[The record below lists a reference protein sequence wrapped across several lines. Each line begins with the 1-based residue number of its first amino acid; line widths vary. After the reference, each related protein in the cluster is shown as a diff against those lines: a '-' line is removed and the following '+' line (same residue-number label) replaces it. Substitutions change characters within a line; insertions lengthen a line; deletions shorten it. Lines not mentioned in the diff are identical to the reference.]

1 MGIIRWLLLGIFT
14 LLLVIGGRS
23 LPAQSQPSDPLSTVI
38 HLQNQAIEQQENG
51 NIREAIATIQNS
63 LTFLNPPTT
72 THQEQALANS
82 LNILGDLYFTQS
94 HFQAALEV
102 WERIQPLY
110 DQTPE
115 WAAYRHRNLIKQN
128 QAQQHLGRITQS
140 CQLLLSSL
148 NQSDP
153 LICDAK
159 GTIDDLQGLL
169 TQFSSPSERET
180 ESLLELADLWRK
192 VGQFTNAQNI
202 LEKLAQQQPHN
213 PQIILTQANLARSQ
227 GDQERAQ
234 QESEDGIQFD
244 PKFCPSPFQSK
255 FYIEAWQ
262 DYQHLTNQ
270 SESEPG
276 LKLRSQIYQVNLEL
290 LRGNISSAIELINT
304 IPSEALNNPQKTDL
318 NWPLTRLQ
326 YAQALHCVD
335 VQSAHSPDIVN
346 ATQYTDQA
354 IALVMHLAAIAQS
367 QGNVQIESY
376 AWGYLGRFQEQKG
389 ALQPALEATEQAL
402 SLSRDFPHLKYQ
414 WLWQKGRILKQ
425 QNHPRAQLLPIYR
438 SAYKNLENLRNNLV
452 AFNQEI
458 QYDFRDRVEPLYRE
472 YVDLLLPPGETAPG
486 KSINAPETP
495 TQDELKQAR
504 DVIEALQLAE
514 LDNFFQDDCTQ
525 FANTDVGDVD
535 EKAAFFFTILLR
547 DRLAVIVDFK
557 NQNLLYHS
565 SPNLTQFTI
574 TKVVKEFR
582 VALTQEDGR
591 NPNLFLDTS
600 IDYGFQI
607 YDWLLKPF
615 EAVIEQQRPKNLIF
629 SLDDVLRGIPLSAL
643 QDQHKEYLL
652 EKDYTIS
659 VVPSTRIFPPHRTQ
673 DIQKQ
678 VLSIGL
684 SNFEYY
690 NQKYETRWPN
700 LKNVDKEIDGIH
712 QLFSVTD
719 LRNENFTTVTLQKMM
734 ISKIFP
740 IVHIAT
746 HGTFS
751 SNPNQTSLITY
762 DSQLNLNELADI
774 FQEATLYWKQDLEIL
789 VLSACQTAQGN
800 NRAALGM
807 AGIAL
812 RSGARSTVASLWNV
826 NDLATAQLMIK
837 FYEILKTEPE
847 QGKAY
852 ALKIAQ
858 QYIRELGYL
867 SPYYWS
873 PFILLGN
880 WL

>member
-23 LPAQSQPSDPLSTVI
+23 LPVQSQPSDPLTTVLQ
-38 HLQNQAIEQQENG
+38 LQNQAIEQQENG
-51 NIREAIATIQNS
+51 NVRDAIVTIQDS

-94 HFQAALEV
+94 HFQAALDS
-102 WERIQPLY
+102 WETAQPVY

-115 WAAYRHRNLIKQN
+115 WSTYRHRNLIKQS
-128 QAQQHLGRITQS
+128 QAQQHLGRLTQS
-140 CQLLLSSL
+140 CQLLLKSL
-148 NQSDP
+148 NVPDP
-153 LICDAK
+153 LVCDAK
-159 GTIDDLQGLL
+159 GTIDDSKSFVK
-169 TQFSSPSERET
+169 QFAHPTEQDT
-180 ESLLELADLWRK
+180 ESLLELADLWRT
-192 VGQFTNAQNI
+192 VGRFEDADDVLELFSDHPNHPQVI
-202 LEKLAQQQPHN
+202 LAK
-213 PQIILTQANLARSQ
+213 ANLARSQ

-234 QESEDGIQFD
+234 KESEQGIQFD
-244 PKFCPSPFQSK
+244 IEFCPSGQSTFYTKAANFYRQLEGIAHDDLKVRSHLYQVSIELIQGNIAKAAELITRQQHQDPLVSIQHQGHIDEQLALLQYTQTLHCIDIQTAQAQKQPFQ
-255 FYIEAWQ
+255 AT
-262 DYQHLTNQ
+262 DYT
-270 SESEPG
+270 
-276 LKLRSQIYQVNLEL
+276 KA
-290 LRGNISSAIELINT
+290 AIEL
-304 IPSEALNNPQKTDL
+304 AK
-318 NWPLTRLQ
+318 
-326 YAQALHCVD
+326 
-335 VQSAHSPDIVN
+335 
-346 ATQYTDQA
+346 A
-354 IALVMHLAAIAQS
+354 IEKHVHD
-367 QGNVQIESY
+367 QGNRQLESY
-376 AWGYLGRFQEQKG
+376 ASGYQGRFYEKSNKLDQ
-389 ALQPALEATEQAL
+389 ALTKTQQALEL
-402 SLSRDFPHLKYQ
+402 SHHLPHLNYQ
-414 WLWQKGRILKQ
+414 WIWQKGRILKQ
-425 QNHPRAQLLPIYR
+425 QGQPRDQLLPIYR
-438 SAYKNLENLRNNLV
+438 LAYKNLENLRKNLV
-452 AFNQEI
+452 AFNQEM

-472 YVDLLLPPGETAPG
+472 YVDLLLPPEATAQG
-486 KSINAPETP
+486 KSIN
-495 TQDELKQAR
+495 TQDTPSQAELKEAR

-547 DRLAVIVDFK
+547 DRLAVIVDLK
-557 NQNLLYHS
+557 NQDLLYHS
-565 SPNLTQFTI
+565 SPNLTQLNI
-574 TKVVKEFR
+574 AEVVQEFR
-582 VALTQEDGR
+582 IALTQEDGL

-643 QDQHKEYLL
+643 QDQQKEYLL

-673 DIQKQ
+673 DIRKQ

-690 NQKYETRWPN
+690 NQKHATRWPN
-700 LKNVDKEIDGIH
+700 LKNVDKEIDGIR

-719 LRNENFTTVTLQKMM
+719 LRNENFTTITLQKAI
-734 ISKIFP
+734 ISKTFP

-751 SNPNQTSLITY
+751 SSPDQTSLITY
-762 DSQLNLNELADI
+762 DNPLNLNKLAEI
-774 FQEATLYWKQDLEIL
+774 FQEATLSWKQNLEIL

-807 AGIAL
+807 AGVAL

-858 QYIRELGYL
+858 QHIRELGYS